1 MGAEATRLSVSA
13 QPGRR
18 WGDTRVP
25 LTSSAMLKP
34 VTGSAQLTPPA
45 PAVRPEARAVGPAPA
60 LDGAT
65 VHAPRGAF
73 EETLRAALISLK
85 EGAVRVE
92 READPLARHLGFRG
106 LERELATGPAAVFG
120 PSAGEGERSSEA
132 RGLEHLARPEEQ
144 QWARELLQTLRG
156 GVERSFAALDEPARE
171 DLARLLQQQVR
182 ARQWAEAQAQLEAV
196 RRAAEQAR
204 TAARLVVERV
214 AHAERRE
221 AALPG
226 SRPAWQVNTGLVL
239 AAHGLVTLLLVALQP
254 SVLRLWARGLPGL
267 SWGLLLGGLAALGA
281 GAFWALDP
289 RLRRAWLARQLAGLA
304 ELKRTHAE
312 REAAAAAA
320 LARARK
326 LFEEVDAECQR
337 EEAALRAVLARRP
350 GVERYVNL
358 AGPVVSFVTAGAAPT
373 R

>member
-1 MGAEATRLSVSA
+1 MV
-13 QPGRR
+13 
-18 WGDTRVP
+18 
-25 LTSSAMLKP
+25 KP
-34 VTGSAQLTPPA
+34 VTGPERLTPLA
-45 PAVRPEARAVGPAPA
+45 PVVRPEARAVSPAPA

-73 EETLRAALISLK
+73 EEALRAALISLK
-85 EGAVRVE
+85 EGVVRAE
-92 READPLARHLGFRG
+92 READPLARHLGFRA
-106 LERELATGPAAVFG
+106 LEHELATGPAAAFG
-120 PSAGEGERSSEA
+120 PPAGEAERPAEA

-144 QWARELLQTLRG
+144 QWARELLHTLRG
-156 GVERSFAALDEPARE
+156 GVERSFAALDQAARE
-171 DLARLLQQQVR
+171 DLALLLQQQVR
-182 ARQWAEAQAQLEAV
+182 ARQWVEAQAQFEAV
-196 RRAAEQAR
+196 RQAAEQAR
-204 TAARLVVERV
+204 TAARLAVERA

-239 AAHGLVTLLLVALQP
+239 AAHGLVALLLVALQP
-254 SVLRLWARGLPGL
+254 SLLRLWARGLPGL
-267 SWGLLLGGLAALGA
+267 SWGLLLGGLVGLGA
-281 GAFWALDP
+281 GAFWVLDP
-289 RLRRAWLARQLAGLA
+289 RLRRAWLARQLARLA

-320 LARARK
+320 LAHAKK
-326 LFEEVDAECQR
+326 LFEQVDAECQR